1 MTVADLR
8 RIIGFI
14 LVGAAMARLLRC
26 LSLPVASIFCFH
38 GSVASAQ
45 APPLDLKCAFVE
57 VGVGLYGEPT
67 NHCFDMQ
74 FNCPAGSDWGCFKR
88 ELVFR
93 EDWLREPGQPDRR
106 VTAAVFGYVDPSGM
120 HWDVPA
126 GYPTDGASIPA
137 AFKPFIGGSWT
148 DKYVKA
154 AVLHDFYIRR
164 LTTNPES
171 VHRLFFH
178 ALLASDLEPDRAK
191 YMYWAVRNFGPQ
203 WKTIDIAAYET
214 ARQANL
220 GRVRQE
226 NAAFEAEY
234 SACLEQHLEELRN
247 PSGAQWA
254 VCPLDGKHQFILD
267 FMTMLPNRSPRRGT
281 RSWTISML
289 AAASKKRLAS
299 TYVLDACRR
308 VPSFWE
314 AISGANLT
322 KLLMADA

>member
-1 MTVADLR
+1 M
-8 RIIGFI
+8 F
-14 LVGAAMARLLRC
+14 RLLH
-26 LSLPVASIFCFH
+26 LFASLATSLFCIY
-38 GSVASAQ
+38 GSFANAQ
-45 APPLDLKCAFVE
+45 APPLNLRCAFVE
-57 VGVGLYGEPT
+57 MGAGLYEEPT

-74 FNCPAGSDWGCFKR
+74 YACPAGSDWGCFKR
-88 ELVFR
+88 ELLFH
-93 EDWLREPGQPDRR
+93 DGWLREPGQPDRR
-106 VTAAVFGYVDPSGM
+106 VTADVFGYVDPSGM

-126 GYPTDGASIPA
+126 EYPTDGASIPA

-203 WKTIDIAAYET
+203 WKSIDIAAYES

-220 GRVRQE
+220 ERIREE
-226 NAAFEAEY
+226 NAAFETEY
-234 SACLEQHLEELRN
+234 SACLERHLAELRN
-247 PSGAQWA
+247 PSGAQWS

-267 FMTMLPNRSPRRGT
+267 FMTTAADEITKAGNTMLDDFNAGRCIEEAHG
-281 RSWTISML
+281 
-289 AAASKKRLAS
+289 K
-299 TYVLDACRR
+299 YVC
-308 VPSFWE
+308 P
-314 AISGANLT
+314 
-322 KLLMADA
+322 